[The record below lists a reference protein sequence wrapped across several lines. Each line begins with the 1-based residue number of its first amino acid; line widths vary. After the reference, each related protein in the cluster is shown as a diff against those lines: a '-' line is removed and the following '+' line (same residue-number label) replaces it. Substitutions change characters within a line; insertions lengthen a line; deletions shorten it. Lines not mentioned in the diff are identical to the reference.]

1 MKSLQRSKTFL
12 VTLNQYVL
20 LSTTTCLNRCSRKG
34 IALLYLRSIRIM
46 MVCST
51 LFGDET
57 NGIKYSFG
65 EDLEI
70 KL

>member
-1 MKSLQRSKTFL
+1 MKSLQKSKTFL

-34 IALLYLRSIRIM
+34 IALLRSIRIM